1 MENIAPVSDLRN
13 YNQTLQSVAD
23 GQYVVL
29 TKNGRPKYVVA
40 DYEEFEKMHA
50 TIELFTELQKGV
62 RSFDEEAPL
71 SLEQLKANM
80 KAKSYE

>member
-13 YNQTLQSVAD
+13 YNQTLQNVVD
-23 GQYVVL
+23 GQHVVL

-40 DYEEFEKMHA
+40 DYDEFERMHA

-62 RSFDEEAPL
+62 RSFEEEAPL
-71 SLEQLKANM
+71 SLAQLKERM